1 MEKFLKDLGLQ
12 QQYKEKLSMST
23 ILQIDAKAITDEDVK
38 SNRDRAWYFLKKLM
52 MVNVTA
58 RNVKCTPEG
67 DPDSSTSYAS
77 LNLDH
82 LLASS
87 KSDTLNP
94 LDIITALFLC
104 SDAFVQQEI
113 SVKMS
118 MCQFAVP
125 LLLPNCDTNQCTL
138 MLWAM
143 RDIVKQYRPQSLS
156 ESKGFIEERIV
167 LSKIPMISFV
177 RLGECS
183 LSKSEILNK
192 LLSNSQQYHDTF
204 VHCNMECGDCP
215 RTISNGLAEITWYLP
230 CGKKNIDIFSE
241 PVAVANL
248 RGDIVSFETQ
258 YSFLCQTSSAVFVFC
273 DNLQLD
279 FSLLTKNHQKEKI
292 DLFSVKPAK
301 QRIQF
306 RPSKNHS

>member
-1 MEKFLKDLGLQ
+1 MDLYCADGEETSHSLPECRVDSHQSAANGTGPKMEKFLKDLGLQ

-143 RDIVKQYRPQSLS
+143 RDIVKQ
-156 ESKGFIEERIV
+156 
-167 LSKIPMISFV
+167 
-177 RLGECS
+177 
-183 LSKSEILNK
+183 
-192 LLSNSQQYHDTF
+192 
-204 VHCNMECGDCP
+204 
-215 RTISNGLAEITWYLP
+215 
-230 CGKKNIDIFSE
+230 
-241 PVAVANL
+241 
-248 RGDIVSFETQ
+248 
-258 YSFLCQTSSAVFVFC
+258 
-273 DNLQLD
+273 
-279 FSLLTKNHQKEKI
+279 
-292 DLFSVKPAK
+292 
-301 QRIQF
+301 
-306 RPSKNHS
+306 